1 MSNQLTINA
10 SRLNMFD
17 SSTSVSR
24 MQKGTVSVQSA
35 KTGGFDTTACTLS
48 ISKQG
53 REKAKNQAFDED
65 RKKRQEYWS
74 QRKLLTYNDV
84 PHTLAESWVYDD
96 PCWKDTL
103 DMMRT
108 DEPETYA
115 EYLELTRRGGDHPD
129 DDMYIEMEGQSS
141 KRTKRTEEEEEY
153 LNWARK
159 LYTDWYYRRCLDQR
173 GAMRNPIPDR
183 HSVCNDLENKYFT
196 VGFDIYAEQYPET
209 GLMESRRDYSVNIS
223 VGIAKA
229 LSKADKPDEL
239 TEEDAEQI
247 KKWTERIDQ
256 AVEEIKNA
264 SEQYDETMKELS
276 KQYGGMIKFRKFGV
290 ALEENGTA
298 TYYANYERGWTILP
312 SSECVYRGDDEDRV
326 TASSVEELLEKLKEK
341 ETTTMQEEKRKK
353 EEFEQ
358 WRSQWL
364 KEHAKTNP
372 TLELDHTID
381 PTQAQ
386 SLDSYLK

>member
-17 SSTSVSR
+17 SSTSISR

-153 LNWARK
+153 LKWARK
-159 LYTDWYYRRCLDQR
+159 LYDDWYYRRCLDQR

-264 SEQYDETMKELS
+264 SEQYDTEMKAFS
-276 KQYGGMIKFRKFGV
+276 KENGGIFKSRNFGV
-290 ALEENGTA
+290 SLAEDGTA
-298 TYYANYERGWTILP
+298 TYFANYGRGLLNINGSWR
-312 SSECVYRGDDEDRV
+312 YRTDEDRV
-326 TASSVEELLEKLKEK
+326 TASSAEELLEKLREK
-341 ETTTMQEEKRKK
+341 ETSIMQEEKRKA
-353 EEFEQ
+353 EELPKDSPQKQKNNVEIH
-358 WRSQWL
+358 L
-364 KEHAKTNP
+364 
-372 TLELDHTID
+372 D

>member
-17 SSTSVSR
+17 SSTSINR

-153 LNWARK
+153 LKWARK
-159 LYTDWYYRRCLDQR
+159 LYDDWYYRRCLDQR

-183 HSVCNDLENKYFT
+183 HSICKDFESKHYRVD
-196 VGFDIYAEQYPET
+196 FDIYSEQYPET
-209 GLMESRRDYSVNIS
+209 GLELGRNDHTVNLSI
-223 VGIAKA
+223 GIANI

-247 KKWTERIDQ
+247 KKWSERIDQ

-264 SEQYDETMKELS
+264 SEQYDTEMKAFS
-276 KQYGGMIKFRKFGV
+276 KENGGIFKSRNFGV
-290 ALEENGTA
+290 SLAEDGTA
-298 TYYANYERGWTILP
+298 TYFANYGRGLLNINGSWR
-312 SSECVYRGDDEDRV
+312 YRTDEDRV
-326 TASSVEELLEKLKEK
+326 TASSAEELLEKLREK
-341 ETTTMQEEKRKK
+341 ETSIMQEEKRKA
-353 EEFEQ
+353 EELPKDSPQKQKNNVEIH
-358 WRSQWL
+358 L
-364 KEHAKTNP
+364 
-372 TLELDHTID
+372 D

>member
-17 SSTSVSR
+17 SSTSISR

-159 LYTDWYYRRCLDQR
+159 LYADWYYRRCLDQR

-209 GLMESRRDYSVNIS
+209 GLMENRRDYSVNIS

-264 SEQYDETMKELS
+264 SEQYDTEMKAFS
-276 KQYGGMIKFRKFGV
+276 KENGGIFKSRNFGV
-290 ALEENGTA
+290 SLAEDGTA
-298 TYYANYERGWTILP
+298 TYFANYGRGLLNINGSWR
-312 SSECVYRGDDEDRV
+312 YRTDEDRV
-326 TASSVEELLEKLKEK
+326 TASSAEELLEKLREK
-341 ETTTMQEEKRKK
+341 ETSIMQEEKRKA
-353 EEFEQ
+353 EELPKDSPQKQKNNVEIH
-358 WRSQWL
+358 L
-364 KEHAKTNP
+364 
-372 TLELDHTID
+372 D

>member
-10 SRLNMFD
+10 SRLNVFD

-115 EYLELTRRGGDHPD
+115 EYQELIRRSGDYTDSFAPVD
-129 DDMYIEMEGQSS
+129 SDR
-141 KRTKRTEEEEEY
+141 RTKRTEEEEEY
-153 LNWARK
+153 LKWARK
-159 LYTDWYYRRCLDQR
+159 LYDDWYYRRCLDQR

-183 HSVCNDLENKYFT
+183 HSICKDFESKHYRVD
-196 VGFDIYAEQYPET
+196 FDIYSEQYPET
-209 GLMESRRDYSVNIS
+209 GLELGRNDHTVNLSI
-223 VGIAKA
+223 GIANI

-276 KQYGGMIKFRKFGV
+276 KQYGGMIKSRKFGV
-290 ALEENGTA
+290 ALAENGTA